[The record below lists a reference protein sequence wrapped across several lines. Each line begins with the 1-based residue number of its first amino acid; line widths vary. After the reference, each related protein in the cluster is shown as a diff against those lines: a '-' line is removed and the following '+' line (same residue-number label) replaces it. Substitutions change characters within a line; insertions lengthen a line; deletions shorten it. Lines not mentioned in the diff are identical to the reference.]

1 MSISIVNA
9 AIQVTDAGGAQYAHD
24 YVTNINIVNPR
35 ENGLALSPQ
44 SGRGIRFDVNITQPV
59 TVDMVVRGMAPEL
72 LALYTQAFEEGER
85 LDLSIVDAKTGEHYY
100 INEALVKSDP
110 RNATIADGE
119 TSLDQP
125 LSFIAPQNAYS
136 YGAA

>member
-9 AIQVTDAGGAQYAHD
+9 AVSVTDANGDQYSHD
-24 YVTNINIVNPR
+24 YVTNITIANPR

-59 TVDMVVRGMAPEL
+59 TVDMVVRGMDPAL
-72 LALYTQAFEEGER
+72 LALYTQVFQDGER
-85 LDLSIVDAKTGEHYY
+85 LDLSVVDAKTGEHYY
-100 INEALVKSDP
+100 INEALVKTDP
-110 RNATIADGE
+110 RNATITDGE
-119 TSLDQP
+119 SSLDQP
-125 LSFIAPQNAYS
+125 LSFIAPQNAFN

>member
-9 AIQVTDAGGAQYAHD
+9 AVQVTDANGDQYSHD
-24 YVTNINIVNPR
+24 YVTNITIANPR

-59 TVDMVVRGMAPEL
+59 ALDMIVRGMDPDL
-72 LALYTQAFEEGER
+72 LALYTQAFQNGER
-85 LDLSIVDAKTGEHYY
+85 LDVSVIDSKTGEHYY
-100 INEALVKSDP
+100 INEALVKTDP
-110 RNATIADGE
+110 RNATITEGE

-125 LSFIAPQNAYS
+125 LSFIAPQNAFS
-136 YGAA
+136 YGAS